1 MILNGWHKL
10 SGCGYKGYIIKTTG
24 EGLPRLAFNGNYFDN
39 INAEVYTATITY
51 MGYDYNDKILLEL
64 EISPSQGIST
74 LLLKHESILLR
85 EQCVLSMEGM
95 AMAAVLRTIEYQ
107 LDKILSNPLHQLHID
122 REKDLIKSNTHTMQ
136 SSSVRMPSFDEY
148 IVKRRFDKTND
159 YVDMDGL
166 IPTSQNGKISWGM
179 DDVKTSL
186 KDVATSTA
194 QVLMES
200 GPLGEAI
207 KILKTEKAKSTIEKI
222 KIWLKT
228 H

>member
-51 MGYDYNDKILLEL
+51 MGYDYTDKILLEL

-85 EQCVLSMEGM
+85 EQCVLSIEGM

-107 LDKILSNPLHQLHID
+107 LDKILSNPLHRLHIG

-136 SSSVRMPSFDEY
+136 SSSMQMPNFDDY
-148 IVKRRFDKTND
+148 VFDRKKD
-159 YVDMDGL
+159 YVDMGRF
-166 IPTSQNGKISWGM
+166 ISPPPQQPPR
-179 DDVKTSL
+179 VIKESEQPRQF
-186 KDVATSTA
+186 KDIVSATA
-194 QVLMES
+194 QAIAEA
-200 GPLGEAI
+200 GPLGEAL
-207 KILKTEKAKSTIEKI
+207 KILKTEKAKNTIEKI

>member
-1 MILNGWHKL
+1 MKLNGWHKL

-24 EGLPRLAFNGNYFDN
+24 EGLPRLTFTGNSFDN
-39 INAEVYTATITY
+39 FNTEVYTATITY

-74 LLLKHESILLR
+74 LILKHESTVLR

-107 LDKILSNPLHQLHID
+107 LDKILSNPLHQLHIG

-136 SSSVRMPSFDEY
+136 SSSVQMPSFDEY
-148 IVKRRFDKTND
+148 RAARRFDKTKD
-159 YVDMDGL
+159 YVDMGRF
-166 IPTSQNGKISWGM
+166 IPTPPDRKISWGM
-179 DDVKTSL
+179 DEVKTSL

-194 QVLMES
+194 QAIAEA
-200 GPLGEAI
+200 GPLGEAL
-207 KILKTEKAKSTIEKI
+207 KILKTEKAKNTIEKI